1 MIVLRSP
8 GDGGYVDRE
17 QKVPLHELPNWGN
30 ALVVNTSRPFQVRCS
45 IGDKSRTFFRFAK
58 IPTIPVE
65 FPVPELDAE
74 RYNMDGWDHLAIT
87 LHLEKDLA
95 SLDLQ
100 GRFGRDDNSLIVRA
114 RLVRNAVNETKED
127 KVTIEKKDGELPAT
141 SIFDLMQVRSKSGD
155 PRYARFS
162 DQYPLLDVEGVA
174 AMVTRYVKELR
185 SA

>member
-1 MIVLRSP
+1 MTILRSP
-8 GDGGYVDRE
+8 GEGGYTDRE
-17 QKVPLHELPNWGN
+17 AKVPLHELPNWGN
-30 ALVVNTSRPFQVRCS
+30 ALVVNTSRAFQVRCS
-45 IGDKSRTFFRFAK
+45 IGDKSRTFYRFAK

-87 LHLEKDLA
+87 LNMEKDLA

-100 GRFGRDDNSLIVRA
+100 GRFGRDENSLIVHA
-114 RLVRNAVNETKED
+114 TLVRNAVNETKTD
-127 KVTIEKKDGELPAT
+127 VLTVEKKDGEMPPT

>member
-1 MIVLRSP
+1 MTILRSP
-8 GDGGYVDRE
+8 GEGGYTDRE
-17 QKVPLHELPNWGN
+17 AKVPLHELPNWGN
-30 ALVVNTSRPFQVRCS
+30 ALVANTSRAFQVRCS

-87 LHLEKDLA
+87 LNIEKDMA

-100 GRFGRDDNSLIVRA
+100 GRFGRDDNAMIVHA
-114 RLVRNAVNETKED
+114 TLVRNAVNETKQD
-127 KVTIEKKDGELPAT
+127 SLIIEKKDGEMPPT